1 MRLTFLGAT
10 GTVTGSK
17 TLVEVGGKRLLVD
30 CGLFQGYKMLRLRN
44 WEPLPFDA
52 ASLDAVLLTH
62 AHIDHSGML
71 PLLAKQGFRGPI
83 ITTGGS
89 ADLCEILLLDTA
101 HLQEEE
107 AAYRNRHKATKH
119 QPALPL
125 YTVDDAKACL
135 KQFQRIAL
143 GATVD
148 LGDGVQVHFTSAGHI
163 LGAAS
168 VKIEHGGRSV
178 LFSGDLGRDDD
189 LVMRPPATGQRAD
202 WVVTESTYGDRLHPA
217 GDPVE
222 QLGAIVR
229 RTAARG
235 GLVIMPAFAVG
246 RTQSVLYSLYKLRE
260 QGAIP
265 YLPVVLDSPMGIDAT
280 QLYMRHA
287 GEHRLS
293 HEDCQ
298 HITQM
303 TRLTRSVE
311 ESKSLLSQHGPM
323 IVIAGSGMVT
333 GGRVLHHLAYHA
345 GDAHNTVVLS
355 GFQAAG
361 TRGAALLAGE
371 RSIKIFGDYVT
382 VRAEVEQIEGLSAH
396 ADQAGLL
403 GWLKALERPPQ
414 RVFITHGEPAAA
426 DMLRRRIDETLG
438 WDATVPDYRDS
449 FELSE
454 ASYRAHADTPPRRP
468 RPPRQAAHSAK
479 R

>member
-17 TLVEVGGKRLLVD
+17 TLVEAGSKRLLVD
-30 CGLFQGYKMLRLRN
+30 CGLFQGYKMLRVRN
-44 WEPLPFDA
+44 WEPLPFDP

-83 ITTGGS
+83 ITTS
-89 ADLCEILLLDTA
+89 ATADLCEILLLDTA

-107 AAYRNRHKATKH
+107 AAYRNRHLATKH

-125 YTVDDAKACL
+125 YTVEDAKACL
-135 KQFQRIAL
+135 KQFQRVDVAAIA
-143 GATVD
+143 D
-148 LGDGVQVHFTSAGHI
+148 LGDGVRARFTSAGHI
-163 LGAAS
+163 LGAS
-168 VKIEHGGRSV
+168 SITIEHGGRSV

-189 LVMRPPATGQRAD
+189 LVMLQPTTGQRAD
-202 WVVTESTYGDRLHPA
+202 WVVTESTYGDRVHPDN
-217 GDPVE
+217 DPVE
-222 QLGAIVR
+222 QLGGIVR

-235 GLVIMPAFAVG
+235 GLVIIPAFAVG
-246 RTQSVLYSLYKLRE
+246 RTQGVLYSLYKLRE

-265 YLPVVLDSPMGIDAT
+265 YMPVILDSPMGIDAT
-280 QLYMRHA
+280 QLYMRHS

-311 ESKSLLSQHGPM
+311 ESKALLSEHGPK
-323 IVIAGSGMVT
+323 IIIAGSGMVT
-333 GGRVLHHLAYHA
+333 GGRVLHHLFHHA
-345 GDAHNTVVLS
+345 GNAHNTIVLS
-355 GFQAAG
+355 GFQAGG

-371 RSIKIFGDYVT
+371 RSIKIFGEYVN
-382 VRAEVEQIEGLSAH
+382 VRAEVVQIEGLSAH

-454 ASYRAHADTPPRRP
+454 ESYRAHAETPPRAP
-468 RPPRQAAHSAK
+468 RKAVHKHKA
-479 R
+479 